1 MVVVCVVRLVEWST
15 VRVTRLRRG
24 MRSELAVPR
33 MASERSTIGRASLC
47 GVLAGLVKLA

>member
-1 MVVVCVVRLVEWST
+1 MRLVEWST

-33 MASERSTIGRASLC
+33 MASERSTIGR
-47 GVLAGLVKLA
+47 VEIRGLVAGSARVA